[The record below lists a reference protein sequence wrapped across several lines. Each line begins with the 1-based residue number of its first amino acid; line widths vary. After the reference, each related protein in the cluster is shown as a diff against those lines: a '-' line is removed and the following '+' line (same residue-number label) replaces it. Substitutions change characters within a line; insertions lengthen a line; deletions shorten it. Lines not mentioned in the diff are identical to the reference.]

1 MSGDAV
7 QRPPPPLA
15 GGGRGR
21 GLKASLPP
29 ERSAPSPNPLP
40 QGEGENYYYS
50 SAMTDAELRALLIDC
65 LALWDVRGRVAAND
79 SGVSISTDDGNYLL
93 QRATPDMRPT
103 RWLLQTPARRTA
115 NRPPRAAPS
124 IVALLAALRNALG
137 AEGGNRLRIGM
148 GAPTS

>member
-1 MSGDAV
+1 
-7 QRPPPPLA
+7 
-15 GGGRGR
+15 
-21 GLKASLPP
+21 
-29 ERSAPSPNPLP
+29 
-40 QGEGENYYYS
+40 
-50 SAMTDAELRALLIDC
+50 MTDAELRALLIDC

-79 SGVSISTDDGNYLL
+79 GGVAINTDDGIYLL
-93 QRATPDMRPT
+93 QRAAPDMRPA

-124 IVALLAALRNALG
+124 IVALLTALRNALG